1 MIDISDSLAFVVSLL
16 AVVLLVFVVSKLP
29 GGCSGDCRQGR
40 DKCNCK
46 GN

>member
-1 MIDISDSLAFVVSLL
+1 MSNTIAFVLALL
-16 AVVLLVFVVSKLP
+16 GVALMVFVASKLP

-46 GN
+46 QEK

>member
-1 MIDISDSLAFVVSLL
+1 MIEHIEFVLALL
-16 AVVLLVFVVSKLP
+16 GVALLLWVVSKLP

-46 GN
+46 TNQEK